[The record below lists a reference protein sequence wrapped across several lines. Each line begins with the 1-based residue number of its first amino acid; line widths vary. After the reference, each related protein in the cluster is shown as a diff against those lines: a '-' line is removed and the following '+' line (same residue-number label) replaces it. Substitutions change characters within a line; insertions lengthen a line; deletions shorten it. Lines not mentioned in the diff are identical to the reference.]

1 MGDLFKYVCSDGTGK
16 EIINGEKRKRT
27 LQIFTG
33 SHCFPLSPKKVVFDP
48 DGLPSTEGDLLDSI
62 FDLIGTPDEADLS
75 FITDEQAKSYV
86 RKFKKRPRANFK
98 EVFPKISSEGLY
110 LLQQML
116 QFNPFMRPS
125 VEQCL

>member
-1 MGDLFKYVCSDGTGK
+1 
-16 EIINGEKRKRT
+16 
-27 LQIFTG
+27 
-33 SHCFPLSPKKVVFDP
+33 
-48 DGLPSTEGDLLDSI
+48 LDSI